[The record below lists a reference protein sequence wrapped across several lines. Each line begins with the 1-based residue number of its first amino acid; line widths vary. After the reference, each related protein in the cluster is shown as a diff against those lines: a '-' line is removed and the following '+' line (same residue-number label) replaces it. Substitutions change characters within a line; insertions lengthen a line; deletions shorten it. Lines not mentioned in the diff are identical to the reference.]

1 MVQFLFFLCSF
12 GELTEWS
19 SSCKEANIYI
29 GSMLSVVGQ
38 DEYQPKSILWT
49 FWQMVDC
56 TSMPV
61 VHQCICSVFSF
72 ESYPVDLCM
81 PPLGGSLV
89 YLQCIRSVFGFEL
102 YPVDLSFLC
111 VWLVPIMDPPR
122 SEQPLYSR
130 QILCY
135 GLKLL

>member
-1 MVQFLFFLCSF
+1 MDLCMCM
-12 GELTEWS
+12 
-19 SSCKEANIYI
+19 SC
-29 GSMLSVVGQ
+29 GFMHVHSVLSH
-38 DEYQPKSILWT
+38 ILWIYA
-49 FWQMVDC
+49 C
-56 TSMPV
+56 
-61 VHQCICSVFSF
+61 VFSF

-89 YLQCIRSVFGFEL
+89 YLQCIRSVFGIEL
-102 YPVDLSFLC
+102 YPMDLSFLC

-130 QILCY
+130 QMLCY

>member
-19 SSCKEANIYI
+19 SSCKEANIYT

-49 FWQMVDC
+49 FWQMVETVQAC
-56 TSMPV
+56 LWFTSV
-61 VHQCICSVFSF
+61 FAVYSVLSHILWIYACLFSF

-81 PPLGGSLV
+81 
-89 YLQCIRSVFGFEL
+89 CIQF
-102 YPVDLSFLC
+102 
-111 VWLVPIMDPPR
+111 
-122 SEQPLYSR
+122 
-130 QILCY
+130 
-135 GLKLL
+135 